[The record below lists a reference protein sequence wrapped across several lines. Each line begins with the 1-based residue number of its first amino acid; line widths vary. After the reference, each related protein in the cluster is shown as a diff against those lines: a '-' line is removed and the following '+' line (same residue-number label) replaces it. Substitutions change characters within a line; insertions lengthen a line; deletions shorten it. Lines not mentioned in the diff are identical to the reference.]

1 MWGLGLFTSE
11 AQMNGLQRMLT
22 FAERV
27 AYQRII
33 EDVYWRHRIWP
44 KERPDPK
51 PSLDAV
57 MSQAQLQNKVE
68 DYLRKSQALEDYWQQ
83 PITADQLQAEMQR
96 MAEHTKNPE
105 VLRELFEALA
115 NDPFVIAE
123 CLARPALSER
133 LVNELYTTNP
143 SPAREPKQRGESWL
157 QSQSADGEADTAT
170 EPPVFTGYSLPALAG
185 TPSTCTDGTWSS
197 LKDLPARRANH
208 TAVWTGSEMIVFGGL
223 NYEKSL
229 RTGDRYNPATDSW
242 SRVSLTNAP
251 VARNNHTAVWTGTE
265 MVVWGGYNQIGTGA
279 IYLNSGGRYNPAN
292 NTWTP
297 ISISNAPTARGWH
310 TAVWTGSSMLVWGG
324 FDATGL
330 PNTGGRYNPVTDSWQ
345 AIATTNAPQGRFQ
358 HSVIWTGT
366 AMIIWGGRNCGS
378 CYLNSGGKYNPA
390 SNTWTRTS
398 AVNAPAAR
406 FGHSA
411 VWTGS
416 EMIIWGGWNGYALS
430 DGATYNPATNAWVA
444 LTASNPP
451 QGRYAHSAVWTG
463 SVMIVS
469 GGRGVDGG
477 LNSGSRYNPATNM
490 WTPIRPAGERFRLDT
505 HTTIWTG
512 NEMIVFGGGYDETLN
527 TGERYDPIADTW
539 TPVRTTNTPEG
550 RYMHTAVWTG
560 SEMIVWGGELNST
573 FATNTGG
580 RYDPALDTWTPTT
593 SVNAPHGREE
603 HTAVWTGT
611 EMIVWGGWYSDFFSV
626 HVLKTGGRYNPA
638 TDHWTRTT
646 LTNAPGPKRWHSAVW
661 TGREMIVWGGSPGID
676 ATNTGARYNPDT
688 DTWVA
693 TSMANAPDP
702 RIYHTAIWTGTQM
715 IVWGGGPYTPS
726 NTGGRY
732 NPLSNTWTATNIVGA
747 PTLSGHSAVW
757 TGREMIVWGGSNGS
771 VHVNTGARYKPSTD
785 RWTATSLLNAP
796 HGRSAHAAIW
806 TGNEMIVWGGYNYQ
820 QDRFFNT
827 GGRYNPTTNSWTA
840 TARINAPH
848 EAEFPTAVWTG
859 SQMIVF
865 GGLFSFYDPFGHHIL
880 YLISTGGRYCTH

>member
-1 MWGLGLFTSE
+1 MSGLDFFDSE
-11 AQMNGLQRMLT
+11 APTKSSTRTLT

-27 AYQRII
+27 AHQHAI

-57 MSQAQLQNKVE
+57 MSHAQLENKVA
-68 DYLRKSQALEDYWQQ
+68 DYLRKSQALEDYWQR
-83 PITADQLQAEMQR
+83 PITAKQLQAEMER
-96 MAEHTKNPE
+96 MTQHTKNPE
-105 VLRELFEALA
+105 VLRELFEALG

-133 LVNELYTTNP
+133 LVDELDTTNP
-143 SPAREPKQRGESWL
+143 EPGSEPKQREESWL
-157 QSQSADGEADTAT
+157 QSENADGETDTAT
-170 EPPVFTGYSLPALAG
+170 EGPVFTGYSLPDL
-185 TPSTCTDGTWSS
+185 TSTASSCTVGAWSS

-229 RTGDRYNPATDSW
+229 RTGARYNPATNSW
-242 SRVSLTNAP
+242 SKVSLTNAP

-265 MVVWGGYNQIGTGA
+265 MVVWGGFNQIGTGA
-279 IYLNSGGRYNPAN
+279 VYLNSGGKYNPAN

-297 ISISNAPTARGWH
+297 TSISNAPTARGLH
-310 TAVWTGSSMLVWGG
+310 TAVWTGTSMLVWGG
-324 FDATGL
+324 LDATGL
-330 PNTGGRYNPVTDSWQ
+330 APNTGGRYNPVTDSWH
-345 AIATTNAPQGRFQ
+345 AITTTNAPQGRYQ

-366 AMIIWGGRNCGS
+366 AMIIWGGRNCVD

-398 AVNAPAAR
+398 AVNAPGAR

-430 DGATYNPATNAWVA
+430 DGATYNPGTNAWVA
-444 LTASNPP
+444 LNASNPP
-451 QGRYAHSAVWTG
+451 SGRYSHSAVWTG
-463 SVMIVS
+463 SKMIVW
-469 GGRGVDGG
+469 GGIGDAGDA
-477 LNSGSRYNPATNM
+477 GSRYDPAMNVWRPMSVTNAPSP
-490 WTPIRPAGERFRLDT
+490 TDT

-512 NEMIVFGGGYDETLN
+512 SEMIVFGGGYGETFN
-527 TGERYDPIADTW
+527 TGGRYDPIADTW
-539 TPVRTTNTPEG
+539 TPVPTTNTPEG

-573 FATNTGG
+573 FATNTGA
-580 RYDPALDTWTPTT
+580 RYDPALDTWTPTRM
-593 SVNAPHGREE
+593 VNAPHGREA

-626 HVLKTGGRYNPA
+626 HILNTGGRYNPA

-646 LTNAPGPKRWHSAVW
+646 LTNAPTARRWHTAVW
-661 TGREMIVWGGSPGID
+661 TGREMIVWGGESAGD
-676 ATNTGARYNPDT
+676 RGTGGRYNPNT
-688 DTWVA
+688 DSWVA
-693 TSMANAPDP
+693 TSLTNAPAW
-702 RIYHTAIWTGTQM
+702 RIYHTAIWTGSQM

-732 NPLSNTWTATNIVGA
+732 NPVTNSWTATNVVGA
-747 PTLSGHSAVW
+747 PSLSGHSAIW
-757 TGREMIVWGGSNGS
+757 TGHAMIVWGGSNGS
-771 VHVNTGARYKPSTD
+771 AHVNTGARYNPGTNS
-785 RWTATSLLNAP
+785 WTATSVLNAP
-796 HGRSAHAAIW
+796 SGRSAHAAIW
-806 TGNEMIVWGGYNYQ
+806 TGNEMIVWGGYNYH
-820 QDRFFNT
+820 QDRFFKT
-827 GGRYNPTTNSWTA
+827 GGRYNPATNSWTA
-840 TARINAPH
+840 TTTINAPH

-865 GGLFSFYDPFGHHIL
+865 GGFFSFYDPFGHYIH
-880 YLISTGGRYCTH
+880 YVTGTGGRYCAQ